1 MPKEYFRIVWNY
13 IWNFLY
19 CILLHCIVFYC
30 MASYCMAY
38 LCFVLCNVSG
48 RVCDYNSL
56 SLPGD
61 WRWCSV
67 RRWEIKLEK
76 REDQSNGKAHSLGS
90 KGQHTSTNSHWLFHN
105 WWSSYFFTPNLTFFL
120 NKHLER
126 FKRVVFQGE
135 WAAIHDTGKIISTL
149 LTKPSDR
156 CSRSRSSLIG
166 VVA

>member
-1 MPKEYFRIVWNY
+1 MIVLTEKTSIFPKSIMFW
-13 IWNFLY
+13 
-19 CILLHCIVFYC
+19 ILVFSC
-30 MASYCMAY
+30 PKMTLITIFTRMTH

-120 NKHLER
+120 NKRLDW
-126 FKRVVFQGE
+126 KGLK
-135 WAAIHDTGKIISTL
+135 GKIISTL

-156 CSRSRSSLIG
+156 CSRSSLIG